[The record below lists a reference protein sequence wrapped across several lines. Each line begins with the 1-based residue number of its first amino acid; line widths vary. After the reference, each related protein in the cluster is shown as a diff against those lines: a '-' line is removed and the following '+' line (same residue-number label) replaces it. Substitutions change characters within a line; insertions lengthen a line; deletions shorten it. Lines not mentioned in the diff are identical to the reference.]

1 MNARTD
7 VSRRRRVRTSL
18 KESRN
23 IDTPLDRVWQ
33 IVSNVD
39 KDPAYWSGLVS
50 IRNIRKEENYVEREV
65 VLGFMGRRG
74 TQRIVLNPKKSVQL
88 TLMTGPLRGSRITR
102 LTSLEPKKT
111 KVKILWDI
119 EFSEVPEFA
128 QGFVLS
134 RLEASTHDALERI
147 AKAAEGSK

>member
-1 MNARTD
+1 MNVRPD
-7 VSRRRRVRTSL
+7 VSRRRHVRTST

-23 IDTPLDRVWQ
+23 IDAPLDRVWQ

-39 KDPAYWSGLVS
+39 EDPKYWSGLVS
-50 IRNIRKEENYVEREV
+50 IRNIRREENYVEREV
-65 VLGFMGRRG
+65 VVGFMGRRG
-74 TQRIVLNPKKSVQL
+74 TQRIVLDPKKSVQL

-102 LTSLEPKKT
+102 LTNLGTRKT
-111 KVKILWDI
+111 KVEISWDI